1 MKDFFKMMLAS
12 CLSNLLILGIGVF
25 VFVALIVGSVATM
38 VSSGENADMLVV
50 KENSVLELDLNKSIY
65 ERTPNELDAYL
76 EGNQVLG
83 ADVLLKSIRMAKD
96 DDNISGIYLKM
107 SALYNAGWALTEEI
121 RNAIVDFKESGKFV
135 YSYADTYSQKGY
147 YLASVADSVFINPSG
162 MLDFKGIAA
171 ETLFIKDLL
180 DKLNVK
186 VKLIRPRSNAFKSAG
201 EMYTMTQMSQANK
214 TQVRTYIES
223 IWNHVVADMSAV
235 RGISVD
241 RLNAIADN
249 LEAYLPADA
258 LKNALVDGLVFEH
271 DVLVL
276 LSEQMG
282 LDDYDDINFVKAKKY
297 AQSSIDVSSNKIAVI
312 YAQGDVVQGKGT
324 GVNVYSSVIAK
335 ALDDAADNDAVKAI
349 VLRVNS
355 PGGAVVASE
364 IMTNAVIRA
373 KQKKPI
379 VVSMSD
385 VAASA
390 GYEISCNAH
399 KIVAMPT
406 TITGSIGV
414 FGLYPELGGM
424 LKNKFGVTTDTV
436 LTNKNAAALSTMRPL
451 SGEGY
456 DVLVRNVE
464 DFYVTFCQRVALGRN
479 LTVEYVDSI
488 ARGRVWTGI
497 DAKKLGLVD
506 ELGGMDKAL
515 DIAAELAEIDSYSIL
530 AYPKEKDFATQ
541 LMEILGEEQSLTDV
555 LSKKTDVEKY
565 YEMLEQINNMEPL
578 QARLPYFINF

>member
-12 CLSNLLILGIGVF
+12 CLSNLIILGVGVF

-38 VSSGENADMLVV
+38 VSSGENTDMLVV

-121 RNAIVDFKESGKFV
+121 RSAIVDFKESGKFV

-258 LKNALVDGLVFEH
+258 LKNGLVDGLVFEH

-276 LSEQMG
+276 LSEKMG

-479 LTVEYVDSI
+479 LPVEYVDSI

>member
-12 CLSNLLILGIGVF
+12 CLSNLIILGIGVF

-258 LKNALVDGLVFEH
+258 LKNGLVDGLAFEH

-276 LSEQMG
+276 LSEKMG

-479 LTVEYVDSI
+479 LPVEYVDSI

>member
-12 CLSNLLILGIGVF
+12 CLSNLIILGIGVF
-25 VFVALIVGSVATM
+25 VFVALIVGSVATL

-258 LKNALVDGLVFEH
+258 LKNGLVDGLVFEH

-282 LDDYDDINFVKAKKY
+282 LDNYDDINFVKAKKY

>member
-12 CLSNLLILGIGVF
+12 CLSNLIILGIGVF

-38 VSSGENADMLVV
+38 VSSGENTDMLVV

-258 LKNALVDGLVFEH
+258 LKNGLVDGLVFEH

-479 LTVEYVDSI
+479 LPVEYVDSI

-578 QARLPYFINF
+578 QARLPYFIDF

>member
-12 CLSNLLILGIGVF
+12 CLSNLIILSIGVF

-258 LKNALVDGLVFEH
+258 LKNGLVDGLVFEH

-479 LTVEYVDSI
+479 LPVEYVDSI

>member
-1 MKDFFKMMLAS
+1 MKDFFKIMLAS
-12 CLSNLLILGIGVF
+12 CLSNLIILGIGVF
-25 VFVALIVGSVATM
+25 VFVALIVGSVATL

-65 ERTPNELDAYL
+65 ERTPNELDSYL

-258 LKNALVDGLVFEH
+258 LKNGLVDGLVFEH

-385 VAASA
+385 MAASA

-464 DFYVTFCQRVALGRN
+464 DFYVTFCQRVAFGRN

>member
-12 CLSNLLILGIGVF
+12 CLSNLIILGIGVF
-25 VFVALIVGSVATM
+25 VFVALIVGSVATL
-38 VSSGENADMLVV
+38 VSSGENTDMLVV

-258 LKNALVDGLVFEH
+258 LKNGLVDGLVFEH

-479 LTVEYVDSI
+479 LPVEYVDSI

>member
-25 VFVALIVGSVATM
+25 DFVALIVGSVATM

-364 IMTNAVIRA
+364 IMTNAVRICHCR
-373 KQKKPI
+373 QF
-379 VVSMSD
+379 D
-385 VAASA
+385 
-390 GYEISCNAH
+390 
-399 KIVAMPT
+399 
-406 TITGSIGV
+406 
-414 FGLYPELGGM
+414 
-424 LKNKFGVTTDTV
+424 
-436 LTNKNAAALSTMRPL
+436 
-451 SGEGY
+451 
-456 DVLVRNVE
+456 
-464 DFYVTFCQRVALGRN
+464 
-479 LTVEYVDSI
+479 
-488 ARGRVWTGI
+488 
-497 DAKKLGLVD
+497 
-506 ELGGMDKAL
+506 
-515 DIAAELAEIDSYSIL
+515 
-530 AYPKEKDFATQ
+530 
-541 LMEILGEEQSLTDV
+541 
-555 LSKKTDVEKY
+555 
-565 YEMLEQINNMEPL
+565 
-578 QARLPYFINF
+578 

>member
-12 CLSNLLILGIGVF
+12 CLSNLIILGIGVF

-258 LKNALVDGLVFEH
+258 LKNGLVDGLVFEH

-297 AQSSIDVSSNKIAVI
+297 TQSSIDVSSNKIAVI

-385 VAASA
+385 MAASA

-479 LTVEYVDSI
+479 LPVEYVDSI

>member
-12 CLSNLLILGIGVF
+12 CLSNLIILGIGVF

-38 VSSGENADMLVV
+38 VSSGENTDMLVV

-258 LKNALVDGLVFEH
+258 LKNGLVDGLVFEH

-297 AQSSIDVSSNKIAVI
+297 TQSSIDVSSNKIAVI

-479 LTVEYVDSI
+479 LPVEYVDSI

>member
-12 CLSNLLILGIGVF
+12 CLSNLIILGVGVF

-258 LKNALVDGLVFEH
+258 LKNGLVDGLVFEH

-297 AQSSIDVSSNKIAVI
+297 TQSSIDVSSNKIAVI

-385 VAASA
+385 MAASA

-479 LTVEYVDSI
+479 LPVEYVDSI

>member
-12 CLSNLLILGIGVF
+12 CLSNLIILGIGVF

-258 LKNALVDGLVFEH
+258 LKNGLVDGLVFEH

-385 VAASA
+385 MAASA

-479 LTVEYVDSI
+479 LPVEYVDSI

-565 YEMLEQINNMEPL
+565 YKMLEQINNMEPL

>member
-12 CLSNLLILGIGVF
+12 CLSNLIILGIGVF

-38 VSSGENADMLVV
+38 VSSGENTDILVV

-258 LKNALVDGLVFEH
+258 LKNGLVDGLVFEH

-479 LTVEYVDSI
+479 LPVEYVDSI

-565 YEMLEQINNMEPL
+565 YKMLEQINNMEPL

>member
-12 CLSNLLILGIGVF
+12 CLSNLIILGVGVF

-223 IWNHVVADMSAV
+223 I
-235 RGISVD
+235 
-241 RLNAIADN
+241 
-249 LEAYLPADA
+249 
-258 LKNALVDGLVFEH
+258 
-271 DVLVL
+271 
-276 LSEQMG
+276 
-282 LDDYDDINFVKAKKY
+282 
-297 AQSSIDVSSNKIAVI
+297 
-312 YAQGDVVQGKGT
+312 
-324 GVNVYSSVIAK
+324 
-335 ALDDAADNDAVKAI
+335 
-349 VLRVNS
+349 
-355 PGGAVVASE
+355 
-364 IMTNAVIRA
+364 
-373 KQKKPI
+373 
-379 VVSMSD
+379 
-385 VAASA
+385 
-390 GYEISCNAH
+390 
-399 KIVAMPT
+399 
-406 TITGSIGV
+406 
-414 FGLYPELGGM
+414 
-424 LKNKFGVTTDTV
+424 
-436 LTNKNAAALSTMRPL
+436 
-451 SGEGY
+451 
-456 DVLVRNVE
+456 
-464 DFYVTFCQRVALGRN
+464 
-479 LTVEYVDSI
+479 
-488 ARGRVWTGI
+488 
-497 DAKKLGLVD
+497 
-506 ELGGMDKAL
+506 
-515 DIAAELAEIDSYSIL
+515 
-530 AYPKEKDFATQ
+530 
-541 LMEILGEEQSLTDV
+541 
-555 LSKKTDVEKY
+555 
-565 YEMLEQINNMEPL
+565 
-578 QARLPYFINF
+578 

>member
-12 CLSNLLILGIGVF
+12 CLSNLIILGIGVF

-258 LKNALVDGLVFEH
+258 LKNGLVDGLVFEH

-297 AQSSIDVSSNKIAVI
+297 TQSSIDVSSNKIAVI

>member
-12 CLSNLLILGIGVF
+12 CLSNLIILGIGVF

-38 VSSGENADMLVV
+38 VSSGENTDMLVV

-258 LKNALVDGLVFEH
+258 LKNGLVDGLVFEH

-479 LTVEYVDSI
+479 LPVEYVDSI

-565 YEMLEQINNMEPL
+565 YKMLEQINNMEPL

>member
-12 CLSNLLILGIGVF
+12 CLSNLIILGVGVF

-38 VSSGENADMLVV
+38 VSSGENTDMLVV

-258 LKNALVDGLVFEH
+258 LKNGLVDGLVFEH

-479 LTVEYVDSI
+479 LPVEYVDSI

>member
-12 CLSNLLILGIGVF
+12 CLSNLIILGIGVF

-38 VSSGENADMLVV
+38 VSSGENTDMLVV

-162 MLDFKGIAA
+162 MLDFKGVAA

-223 IWNHVVADMSAV
+223 IWNHVVADMSEV

-258 LKNALVDGLVFEH
+258 LKNGLVDGLVFEH

-479 LTVEYVDSI
+479 LPVEYVDSI

>member
-12 CLSNLLILGIGVF
+12 CLSNLIILGIGVF

-223 IWNHVVADMSAV
+223 IWNHVVADMSEV

-258 LKNALVDGLVFEH
+258 LKNGLVDGLVFEH

-297 AQSSIDVSSNKIAVI
+297 TQSSIDVSSNKIAVI

-385 VAASA
+385 MAASA

-479 LTVEYVDSI
+479 LPVEYVDSI

-578 QARLPYFINF
+578 QARLPYFIDF

>member
-12 CLSNLLILGIGVF
+12 CLSNLIILGIGVF

-38 VSSGENADMLVV
+38 VSSGENTDMLVV
-50 KENSVLELDLNKSIY
+50 KENSVLELNLNKSIY
-65 ERTPNELDAYL
+65 ERTPNELDTYL

-258 LKNALVDGLVFEH
+258 LKNGLVDGLVFEH

-479 LTVEYVDSI
+479 LPVEYVDSI

-565 YEMLEQINNMEPL
+565 YKMLEQINNMEPL
-578 QARLPYFINF
+578 QARLPYFIDF

>member
-12 CLSNLLILGIGVF
+12 CLSNLIILGIGVF

-201 EMYTMTQMSQANK
+201 EMYTMTHMSQANK

-258 LKNALVDGLVFEH
+258 LKNGLVDGLVFEH

-297 AQSSIDVSSNKIAVI
+297 TQSSIDVSSNKIAVI

-479 LTVEYVDSI
+479 LPVEYVDSI

>member
-12 CLSNLLILGIGVF
+12 CLSNLIILGIGVF

-258 LKNALVDGLVFEH
+258 LKNGLVDGLVFEH

-479 LTVEYVDSI
+479 LPVEYVDSI

>member
-12 CLSNLLILGIGVF
+12 CLSNLIILGVGVF

-258 LKNALVDGLVFEH
+258 LKNGLVDGLAFEH

-276 LSEQMG
+276 LSEKMG

-479 LTVEYVDSI
+479 LPVEYVDSI